1 MVLMACVPANVL
13 LAEYTDEM
21 VQIQFLYVLTQ
32 QTLSAR

>member
-1 MVLMACVPANVL
+1 MILMACVLANVL

-21 VQIQFLYVLTQ
+21 VQIQFLCVLTR